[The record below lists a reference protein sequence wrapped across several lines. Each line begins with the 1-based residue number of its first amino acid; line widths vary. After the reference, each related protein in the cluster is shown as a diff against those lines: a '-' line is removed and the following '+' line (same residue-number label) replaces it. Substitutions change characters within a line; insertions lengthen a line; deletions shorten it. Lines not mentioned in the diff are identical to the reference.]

1 MPPEGGKAVFGGD
14 PQHLHFLQVVHGV
27 AVVLGEQTVGLH
39 GLVFVAA
46 PEQVL
51 GRLVVDVAGRRRK
64 KKKTEREEG
73 WWHGEKKR

>member
-1 MPPEGGKAVFGGD
+1 
-14 PQHLHFLQVVHGV
+14 
-27 AVVLGEQTVGLH
+27 VGLH

-64 KKKTEREEG
+64 KKKQKERRVGGTVRRKDE
-73 WWHGEKKR
+73 

>member
-1 MPPEGGKAVFGGD
+1 
-14 PQHLHFLQVVHGV
+14 
-27 AVVLGEQTVGLH
+27 VLGEQTVGLH

-64 KKKTEREEG
+64 KKKQKERRVGGTVRRKDE
-73 WWHGEKKR
+73 